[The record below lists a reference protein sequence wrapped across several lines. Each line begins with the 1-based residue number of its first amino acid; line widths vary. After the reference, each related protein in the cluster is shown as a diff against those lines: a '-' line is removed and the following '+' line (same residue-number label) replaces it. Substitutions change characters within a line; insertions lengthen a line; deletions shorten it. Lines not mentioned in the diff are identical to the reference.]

1 MFTLAGKSVARIG
14 DTAREIAEV
23 NNFLQGCISGAC
35 LSLTGAKGCAFLT
48 FTKPA
53 NRASVFEDN
62 AAIHAPE
69 LEQRE
74 DSAISN
80 QTTQLGTPTHI
91 AIR

>member
-1 MFTLAGKSVARIG
+1 MFTLAGKSVAQVG
-14 DTAREIAEV
+14 DTAREIMEV

-35 LSLTGAKGCAFLT
+35 LGLTGAKECAFLT

-53 NRASVFEDN
+53 NQASVFEDN
-62 AAIHAPE
+62 ATIHAPE

-80 QTTQLGTPTHI
+80 
-91 AIR
+91 